1 MELTDRGPRGREDT
15 IGMPEK
21 RRKRILFIIQSMTG
35 GGSEKVLILLLRSFD
50 RSRFEPIVL
59 MTRGGGVF
67 LRELPPD
74 VAIYDLKASRSR
86 NTVFQLVHRVWK
98 LRPDAI
104 FSMAFDLTVL
114 LAVVRPLLPWRL
126 RFIARQNI
134 NMTALVD
141 VEGFGTFRRLVR
153 IFYPKVDLII
163 CQTDE
168 MLDDL
173 ADNFGIDRRRLIRIY
188 NPIDRK
194 AVEAAA
200 SGPSPYAGPGPH
212 LVCAGRLNHQKGF
225 DALLRA
231 IAILRRRSI
240 ISELTILGEGEE
252 EQALR
257 QLAQDLEITSSVH
270 FLGFQSNPYIYF
282 KHADAFVLSSRYEGL
297 SNAMLEA
304 ASLATP
310 IVAVDVPGGVQEVLC
325 GSNAAWIAP
334 KHDAEDLADAIAH
347 CLRELPRVKASVVR
361 HPMIEDMEC
370 GMIARCYEE
379 ALCSCLPA

>member
-1 MELTDRGPRGREDT
+1 M
-15 IGMPEK
+15 IGMPKK
-21 RRKRILFIIQSMTG
+21 RRTRILFIIQSMAG
-35 GGSEKVLILLLRSFD
+35 GGSEKVLIMLLRSLD
-50 RSRFEPIVL
+50 RSIFEPILL
-59 MTRGGGVF
+59 MTRGDGVF

-86 NTVFQLVHRVWK
+86 YTVFQLVHRVWK

-104 FSMAFDLTVL
+104 FSMALDLTVL
-114 LAVVRPLLPWRL
+114 LAVLRPLLPRRM

-134 NMTALVD
+134 NTTAFVHD
-141 VEGFGTFRRLVR
+141 QGFGKFRRLVR

-200 SGPSPYAGPGPH
+200 SGPSPYAGHGPH
-212 LVCAGRLNHQKGF
+212 LDCAGRLSHQKGF
-225 DALLRA
+225 DVLLRA

>member
-1 MELTDRGPRGREDT
+1 M
-15 IGMPEK
+15 IGMPKK
-21 RRKRILFIIQSMTG
+21 RRIRILFIIQSMG
-35 GGSEKVLILLLRSFD
+35 CGGSEKVLIMLLRSLD
-50 RSRFEPIVL
+50 RSRFEPILL

-67 LRELPPD
+67 LSKLPPD

-104 FSMAFDLTVL
+104 LSMAFDLTVL
-114 LAVVRPLLPWRL
+114 LAVFRPLLPWRL
-126 RFIARQNI
+126 RFIARQNS
-134 NMTALVD
+134 NTTALVD
-141 VEGFGTFRRLVR
+141 VEGFGKFRRLVR
-153 IFYPKVDLII
+153 VFYPKVDLII

-168 MLDDL
+168 MLNDL

-188 NPIDRK
+188 NPIDQK

-200 SGPSPYAGPGPH
+200 SGPSPYAGHGPH
-212 LVCAGRLNHQKGF
+212 LVCAGRLSREKGF
-225 DALLRA
+225 DVLLRA
-231 IAILRRRSI
+231 IAILRHRSI
-240 ISELTILGEGEE
+240 VSELTILGEGEE

-282 KHADAFVLSSRYEGL
+282 KHADAFVLSSRFEGL

-304 ASLATP
+304 ASLAKP
-310 IVAVDVPGGVQEVLC
+310 IVAVDVGGVQEALW

-334 KHDAEDLADAIAH
+334 KHNAEDLADAIAR
-347 CLRELPRVKASVVR
+347 CLRELPRVKGSVVR
-361 HPMIEDMEC
+361 HPMIEEMEC
-370 GMIARCYEE
+370 GKIARCYEG